1 MASYDFKDKLPRGAI
16 FDLDGTLIRSSHVW
30 SDIDVKF
37 LAKRGFEVPDD
48 YFKKISCMNFREGA
62 EYTIARF
69 GLNERAEDIVAEW
82 FEMARYEYEHNIC
95 MKPHAA
101 EFLRALRE
109 NGVKLALA
117 TASDKALYTAVLK
130 NNGVYELFDAFAST
144 DEVCRSKESPDV
156 YIYAAGKLGCRVSD
170 CAVFEDVY
178 QGAESAKRA
187 GFFVCACLDEYYACD
202 HEKLIACAD
211 ISFADYDELTN

>member
-37 LAKRGFEVPDD
+37 LAKRGFEVPED

-101 EFLRALRE
+101 EFLMALRF
-109 NGVKLALA
+109 NGAGFLLF
-117 TASDKALYTAVLK
+117 LVLTK
-130 NNGVYELFDAFAST
+130 
-144 DEVCRSKESPDV
+144 
-156 YIYAAGKLGCRVSD
+156 AGKSC
-170 CAVFEDVY
+170 
-178 QGAESAKRA
+178 
-187 GFFVCACLDEYYACD
+187 
-202 HEKLIACAD
+202 I
-211 ISFADYDELTN
+211 I